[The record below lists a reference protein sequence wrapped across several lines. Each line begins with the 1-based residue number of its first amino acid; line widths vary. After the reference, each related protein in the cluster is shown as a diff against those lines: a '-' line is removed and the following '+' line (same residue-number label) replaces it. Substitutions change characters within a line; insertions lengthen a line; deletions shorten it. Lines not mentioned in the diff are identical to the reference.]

1 MFIKKSLALLFACL
15 TLGAYAQSQDAW
27 HFDRLRQAALNTHP
41 LMQGKRA
48 ARVVAQAE
56 RDGAE
61 WQRYPTPSAEVST
74 QANGVGVVR
83 VDQPLWTGGRITAS
97 IDAARSRLDAATVG
111 VDEAALDVTLKVIAA
126 TVEAQRQ
133 QIRERHGLDGVRLHE
148 ELLAMIQRRVTQE
161 VSSMADQRLASSRLL
176 ASTNE
181 LSVIQQARQNALAQ
195 LTQLA
200 GQPVRVLAEQGVG
213 DVPVPPSLDEAIT
226 QALAFSPVLRRLAH
240 EESVAEA
247 EIATRRSAYLP
258 QVVLRLESNRSER
271 TTDNRGM
278 LVLLAQPGAGLSAQS
293 GVDAALAKREAARLA
308 REAAERELRER
319 VTLDWNE
326 WSAAR
331 NRAKLAGEARSMSRE
346 VYESYARQYT
356 AGRKSWID
364 VLNAVREAVQS
375 EWTVADTHAQMLG
388 ASLRLRALM
397 GALPISGAQVR

>member
-1 MFIKKSLALLFACL
+1 M
-15 TLGAYAQSQDAW
+15 
-27 HFDRLRQAALNTHP
+27 
-41 LMQGKRA
+41 
-48 ARVVAQAE
+48 
-56 RDGAE
+56 
-61 WQRYPTPSAEVST
+61 
-74 QANGVGVVR
+74 
-83 VDQPLWTGGRITAS
+83 
-97 IDAARSRLDAATVG
+97 
-111 VDEAALDVTLKVIAA
+111 
-126 TVEAQRQ
+126 
-133 QIRERHGLDGVRLHE
+133 
-148 ELLAMIQRRVTQE
+148 
-161 VSSMADQRLASSRLL
+161 
-176 ASTNE
+176 
-181 LSVIQQARQNALAQ
+181 
-195 LTQLA
+195 
-200 GQPVRVLAEQGVG
+200 
-213 DVPVPPSLDEAIT
+213 
-226 QALAFSPVLRRLAH
+226 LRRLAH